1 MRSESGICQHYATKN
16 NDMIKIAKK
25 AKGKPLNFLTLL
37 LLSQGLPRFFPFL
50 ADDAALLS
58 RRYMKAAAYVG
69 TRNVYQD
76 ILPSLKSLLINSD
89 VDRVYLLIEDD
100 VFPYELPDCV
110 ETINVSD
117 QPYFSH
123 DGPNYHGMKW
133 TWMTMMRAALAKVF
147 PDLDVIL
154 SLDNDT
160 IIDQDISEIWDLPID
175 DYYYAA
181 SREPL
186 KSKGGQTYV
195 CDLFTQ
201 MGVVLYNLKKLR
213 DGKADEV
220 IDELNRHRYIF
231 AEQDAF
237 NMLCQGYIY
246 PMPSMYN
253 VCDYTEPATYK
264 KIYHFAAIWEWQS
277 FPEVLKYKDIPW
289 EKIPLPRGV

>member
-1 MRSESGICQHYATKN
+1 
-16 NDMIKIAKK
+16 
-25 AKGKPLNFLTLL
+25 
-37 LLSQGLPRFFPFL
+37 
-50 ADDAALLS
+50 
-58 RRYMKAAAYVG
+58 MKAAVYVG

-89 VDRVYLLIEDD
+89 VDKVYLLIEDD
-100 VFPYELPDCV
+100 KFPFELPDCV
-110 ETINVSD
+110 ETINVSN
-117 QPYFSH
+117 QPYFDH
-123 DGPNYHGMKW
+123 NGPNYHGMKW
-133 TWMTMMRAALAKVF
+133 TWMTMMRAALAKAF

-186 KSKGGQTYV
+186 KSKGGRTYV

-220 IDELNRHRYIF
+220 IHALNTDRYIF

-237 NMLCQGYIY
+237 NLMCQGNIY
-246 PMPSMYN
+246 PMPSEYN
-253 VCDYTEPATYK
+253 ACDYTEPCSNP
-264 KIYHFAAIWEWQS
+264 KIHHFAAIWEWQH
-277 FPEVLKYKDIPW
+277 FPQVLKYKDKSFEEIMGARNNT
-289 EKIPLPRGV
+289 PLL